1 MLLWATVPSPLH
13 GRDSLAVAIPA
24 FLIGLSI
31 YLYLP
36 LRAQAGPLTNWGDPR
51 TWEGFWWMVSGKSYH
66 PYVFA
71 TPLMEWPPRLLAWLG
86 ISARQFGLW
95 GWLLTAAG
103 LATLWR
109 DVRRLGA
116 ATLGVFGLYS
126 LYALGYH
133 TPDWEIYLIPIYM
146 LAALWMGRG
155 LLYLF
160 ERAARWPSPARCA
173 LILSCLLLP
182 AASLI
187 GHWANLDLSRDHEA
201 RDYATSILELLPEQA
216 IIVTGADRH
225 TFALWYTQI
234 EENRLDV
241 LVLDRDLL
249 RYSWYRENLAA
260 HYPHILW
267 PEELE
272 DSQMLAR
279 FLAMNSRYPIF
290 LSDPAEEILSRHLWQ
305 ARGSLYRLVSP

>member
-1 MLLWATVPSPLH
+1 MIITEVYALNALCVALCLLLLSRWQARRRRSDLALLALAFGLGLGNHPTLLFLLPMLLWATVPSPLH

-187 GHWANLDLSRDHEA
+187 GHWANLDLSRDRSFKRMPKVPCAPISSHPKPMPGVC
-201 RDYATSILELLPEQA
+201 SA
-216 IIVTGADRH
+216 IG
-225 TFALWYTQI
+225 W
-234 EENRLDV
+234 
-241 LVLDRDLL
+241 LVPQRTCG
-249 RYSWYRENLAA
+249 
-260 HYPHILW
+260 
-267 PEELE
+267 
-272 DSQMLAR
+272 
-279 FLAMNSRYPIF
+279 NSRV
-290 LSDPAEEILSRHLWQ
+290 LR
-305 ARGSLYRLVSP
+305 